1 MASLQRSSNTFRREG
16 SSGLVWD
23 DNLLIEQ
30 MPEKGD
36 YGELRHC
43 QSTTQ
48 GIRIAGPN
56 DVRVMDVGGSGGSNG
71 ASSSYLPRSSSVSV
85 ANIRS
90 KKVFGFGFRGATGKP
105 PSAAYE
111 NKNHAIRIHK

>member
-48 GIRIAGPN
+48 GIRIVGPN
-56 DVRVMDVGGSGGSNG
+56 EVRVMDIGGGSNG
-71 ASSSYLPRSSSVSV
+71 ASSSYLPRSSSASV

-90 KKVFGFGFRGATGKP
+90 KKVFGFGFRGVTGKP
-105 PSAAYE
+105 PSAVYG
-111 NKNHAIRIHK
+111 NKNHAIQIHK

>member
-1 MASLQRSSNTFRREG
+1 MATLQRSSNTFRREG
-16 SSGLVWD
+16 SSGLVWE

-36 YGELRHC
+36 FGELRHC
-43 QSTTQ
+43 QSTSQ

-56 DVRVMDVGGSGGSNG
+56 DARVMDVGAGDHGSNTG
-71 ASSSYLPRSSSVSV
+71 ASSYLPRSSSASV
-85 ANIRS
+85 ANSRS

-105 PSAAYE
+105 PRVNPY
-111 NKNHAIRIHK
+111 AIPIHK